1 MRCAARR
8 IKAESSVDTEAPFSW
23 APFPDCPAG
32 DSGTKLLTA
41 PRRRVIQNSVLAQT
55 EVLPPMEGPLR
66 LLPARPFL
74 HACGRGAR
82 RDSSSPCTKEQ
93 PCGGRRSHLRRRRAA
108 AATAERHSARPP
120 PAGGGARRPAA
131 PVAYRPAAWPNP
143 PGGMPGRRLPRRRFA
158 PSAHRRRLAAPAGG
172 RRHFAARPSLPQSLT
187 FGPGGL
193 GRRRRCCGSGPPG
206 SRPRPARPPA
216 CPPLRSPDH
225 GPGRRPGPGGTWPVP
240 KLAATRATT
249 APSSSAAPSTRRHA
263 DYLRIVAG
271 LECIALSCAGY

>member
-1 MRCAARR
+1 MVRPRALTRPPPTWGAGPSCGVQPDGLKR
-8 IKAESSVDTEAPFSW
+8 KAQLTPKPPSPGRLS
-23 APFPDCPAG
+23 
-32 DSGTKLLTA
+32 LTA
-41 PRRRVIQNSVLAQT
+41 PLGTPAPNFL
-55 EVLPPMEGPLR
+55 
-66 LLPARPFL
+66 LLPDGESYKTP
-74 HACGRGAR
+74 
-82 RDSSSPCTKEQ
+82 SSPK
-93 PCGGRRSHLRRRRAA
+93 PRS
-108 AATAERHSARPP
+108 SRPW
-120 PAGGGARRPAA
+120 R
-131 PVAYRPAAWPNP
+131 VCSVSS
-143 PGGMPGRRLPRRRFA
+143 RL
-158 PSAHRRRLAAPAGG
+158 G
-172 RRHFAARPSLPQSLT
+172 PSLPQSLT

-216 CPPLRSPDH
+216 CPPLRFPDH